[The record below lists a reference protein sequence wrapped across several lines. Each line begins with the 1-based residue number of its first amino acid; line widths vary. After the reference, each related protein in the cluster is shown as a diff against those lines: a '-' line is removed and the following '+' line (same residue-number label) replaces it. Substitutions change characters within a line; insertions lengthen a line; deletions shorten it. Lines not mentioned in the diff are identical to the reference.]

1 MAIALRTSENE
12 AMAAVYMPCA
22 DKPHAAPTLVSMHSP
37 FAGHSDVSN
46 DRYASTASK
55 RAA

>member
-22 DKPHAAPTLVSMHSP
+22 DKPHATPTLVSMHSP

-46 DRYASTASK
+46 DRYASTASA